1 MNLLKW
7 MLATA
12 LVLDAALML
21 TGTVNAASSSPE
33 QTVGFAVD
41 SSSGSTPFNLAS
53 SAR

>member
-12 LVLDAALML
+12 LVLDAALMM
-21 TGTVNAASSSPE
+21 TGTVSAASSSPE
-33 QTVGFAVD
+33 QTVGYTVD
-41 SSSGSTPFNLAS
+41 SSSSSTTYNLTP

>member
-12 LVLDAALML
+12 VVLDVALMM

-33 QTVGFAVD
+33 QTVGYTVD
-41 SSSGSTPFNLAS
+41 SASTSTAFNLNPS
-53 SAR
+53 IR

>member
-12 LVLDAALML
+12 LVLDAALMM
-21 TGTVNAASSSPE
+21 TGTVSAASSSPE
-33 QTVGFAVD
+33 QTVGFTVD
-41 SSSGSTPFNLAS
+41 ANSSSTAFSLTP